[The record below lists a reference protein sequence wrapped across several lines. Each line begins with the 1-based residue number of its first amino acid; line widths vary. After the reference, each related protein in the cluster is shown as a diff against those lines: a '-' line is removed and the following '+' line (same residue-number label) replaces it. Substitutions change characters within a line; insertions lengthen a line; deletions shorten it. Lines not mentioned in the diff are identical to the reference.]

1 MARFE
6 LTTPCTPCKCAT
18 GLRYI
23 PIFWRWLPNKIPVND
38 RMGTGHLL
46 RDGKNT
52 PYFSILFPSVCI
64 LLSLGLFLAPF
75 ISKVYDLN
83 IIITLHS
90 VNVIANLQGF
100 TPQIAIATR
109 FEFLFLRGLYGRC
122 PLTIAEH
129 LLLVKSLEQP
139 SV

>member
-1 MARFE
+1 MHALSNFVWIRGIKKARRYALGFYLVGMARFE

-52 PYFSILFPSVCI
+52 PYFSILFPSYNYFHFHAAV
-64 LLSLGLFLAPF
+64 SPTPNP
-75 ISKVYDLN
+75 KVDN
-83 IIITLHS
+83 SNTSETL
-90 VNVIANLQGF
+90 VNTAF
-100 TPQIAIATR
+100 
-109 FEFLFLRGLYGRC
+109 
-122 PLTIAEH
+122 
-129 LLLVKSLEQP
+129 
-139 SV
+139 